1 MTSSA
6 FDSVVPAEI
15 VRLATEAGAKKAT
28 LPIGQ
33 MLVRGALSG
42 LLLGIATSLAVTVW
56 TQPFGKEFP
65 ALGAVFFPVGF
76 VMLVLMGC
84 ELVTGN
90 MALIPMAVYAR
101 KATIKGMLRNW
112 FWVTLG
118 NLIGSLMYAG
128 IFWAAYSSFGLN
140 LDVPVGLKAKAIA
153 MAKTVNYEDIGARG
167 WFAALFKAIGCNW
180 MVTMGVLMNF
190 TSKSTIGRIA
200 AMWMPIMIFFAHG
213 YEHAVVNFFVIPAGI
228 MFGAEVTFVQWWLW
242 NQIPVIIGNFIGA
255 CFLTGLPFAYAY
267 PVEADPKPN
276 VQEKP
281 EEPLK
286 APVADT
292 VVQEQK
298 QSV

>member
-1 MTSSA
+1 MAAPA
-6 FDSVVPAEI
+6 FDSMIPAEI
-15 VRLATEAGAKKAT
+15 VKMATEAGAKKCT

-33 MLVRGALSG
+33 MLVRGSLSG
-42 LLLGIATSLAVTVW
+42 LLLGIATSLAITVW
-56 TQPFGKEFP
+56 CQPFGKEFP

-90 MALIPMAVYAR
+90 MALIPMAVFAR

-112 FWVTLG
+112 AWVTLG

-128 IFWAAYSSFGLN
+128 LFWAAYSSLGLN
-140 LDVPVGLKAKAIA
+140 LEVPVGLKAKAIA
-153 MAKTVNYEDIGARG
+153 TAKTVNYEDIGARG

-180 MVTMGVLMNF
+180 MVSMGVLMTF

-200 AMWMPIMIFFAHG
+200 AMWMPIMVFFAHG

-228 MFGAEVTFVQWWLW
+228 MFGADVTFIQWWLW
-242 NQIPVIIGNFIGA
+242 NQVPVIIGNFIGA

-267 PVEADPKPN
+267 PVPQEVKEVKEELVVEASPLPK
-276 VQEKP
+276 
-281 EEPLK
+281 EP
-286 APVADT
+286 
-292 VVQEQK
+292 
-298 QSV
+298 

>member
-1 MTSSA
+1 MSSSA
-6 FDSVVPAEI
+6 FDSVAPAEI
-15 VRLATEAGAKKAT
+15 VKLATEAGAKKAK

-33 MLVRGALSG
+33 MLLRGALSG
-42 LLLGIATSLAVTVW
+42 LLLGIATSLAITVW

-90 MALIPMAVYAR
+90 MAVIPMAVYAR

-118 NLIGSLMYAG
+118 NLLGSLMYAG
-128 IFWAAYSSFGLN
+128 IFWAAYSSCGYD
-140 LDVPVGLKAKAIA
+140 LDVPAGLKAKAIA
-153 MAKTVNYEDIGARG
+153 MAKTVNYEEIGARG
-167 WFAALFKAIGCNW
+167 WFTAFFKAIACNW
-180 MVTMGVLMNF
+180 MVSMGVMMNF
-190 TSKSTIGRIA
+190 TSMSTIGRIA
-200 AMWMPIMIFFAHG
+200 AMWMPIMVFFAHG

-228 MFGAEVTFVQWWLW
+228 MFDADVTFVQWWVW
-242 NQIPVIIGNFIGA
+242 NQFPVILGNFVGA

-267 PVEADPKPN
+267 PVPME
-276 VQEKP
+276 VTEQP

-286 APVADT
+286 AQPESKV
-292 VVQEQK
+292 
-298 QSV
+298 